1 MELFKLRYNLYKYL
15 IKNDFNY
22 KQTFKPLNIFK
33 NLSYI
38 TILFFI
44 FIFIIGYEYLNF
56 FIIFFII
63 ILLIYIY
70 NVENVLNK
78 LNEISTNKSFQIYSN
93 YYKTLN
99 KIFNINYDNINDI
112 DSLINSSSSP
122 SITISRIEM
131 IYGGIGYTPF
141 QEYTLTFDEGTTAK
155 VRALK
160 DGSLSGE
167 IYNLISGT
175 GYTNLEEITLS
186 NVLST
191 PEPIAS
197 AIFKA
202 YKTNSINIGG
212 IKEYSIFF
220 KNVYENIRR
229 NAGYIDNILKE
240 DIEDHLNIIKKEED
254 LLKYIDVYDDKYD
267 LLKKFLIISRNKNEE
282 LFTKLKTE
290 KLIEINKNTYLI
302 DLKEFEKNK
311 DDNYSILMNYL
322 DIKDLKSLEIANLNH
337 KEDILKTLMNFDKA
351 FYYLI
356 LMIIIIL
363 TIIFH
368 IFFIKL

>member
-1 MELFKLRYNLYKYL
+1 
-15 IKNDFNY
+15 
-22 KQTFKPLNIFK
+22 
-33 NLSYI
+33 
-38 TILFFI
+38 
-44 FIFIIGYEYLNF
+44 
-56 FIIFFII
+56 
-63 ILLIYIY
+63 
-70 NVENVLNK
+70 
-78 LNEISTNKSFQIYSN
+78 
-93 YYKTLN
+93 
-99 KIFNINYDNINDI
+99 
-112 DSLINSSSSP
+112 
-122 SITISRIEM
+122 M

-141 QEYTLTFDEGTTAK
+141 KEYTITFDGSTTAN

-167 IYNLISGT
+167 IYNLNSGS
-175 GYTNLEEITLS
+175 GYTNLNELVFVLS
-186 NVLST
+186 NIT
-191 PEPIAS
+191 PTPIAS

-240 DIEDHLNIIKKEED
+240 DIEEHLNIIKKEED

-267 LLKKFLIISRNKNEE
+267 LLKNFLIISRNKNEE
-282 LFTKLKTE
+282 LFTNDKFIKNLNK
-290 KLIEINKNTYLI
+290 INDNTYLI

-356 LMIIIIL
+356 LIIIIIL